1 MFSLY
6 KITSMFT
13 LYLIT
18 PVAVLRG
25 GKRGDVPPL
34 AFKEGEGG
42 GRGVV
47 RFWARRAQNSEKNGY
62 QLVFCHFSKFKR
74 LLKALSK

>member
-1 MFSLY
+1 MIEFDKLEANFVV
-6 KITSMFT
+6 T
-13 LYLIT
+13 
-18 PVAVLRG
+18 RG
-25 GKRGDVPPL
+25 GPQGGEEGGRPPPL

-42 GRGVV
+42 EEEEDG
-47 RFWARRAQNSEKNGY
+47 FWARRAQNSEKNGY

>member
-1 MFSLY
+1 M
-6 KITSMFT
+6 
-13 LYLIT
+13 
-18 PVAVLRG
+18 AVLRG

-42 GRGVV
+42 EEEEDG
-47 RFWARRAQNSEKNGY
+47 FWARRAQNSEKNGY